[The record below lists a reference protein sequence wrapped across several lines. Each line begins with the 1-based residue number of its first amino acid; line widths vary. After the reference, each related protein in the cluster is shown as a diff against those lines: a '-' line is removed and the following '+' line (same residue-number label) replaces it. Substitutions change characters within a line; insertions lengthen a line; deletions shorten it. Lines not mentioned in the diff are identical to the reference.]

1 MNFWKREET
10 YGAPIA
16 TEVRVIGV
24 PPMSELISMGWQERT
39 VSEENHRTGATTV
52 RTVEYRLLRH
62 HRHTDQVFIQYGR
75 NGSNIEPLQTT
86 SGGGNKVTPLGVMR
100 TRMASGNYPPAEPD
114 KKATIDDW
122 AG

>member
-1 MNFWKREET
+1 VNFWKREET

-62 HRHTDQVFIQYGR
+62 HRHTGQVFIQY
-75 NGSNIEPLQTT
+75 GSNIEPLQTT